1 MAKQGGHEMDAIENM
16 NLQTVKVHMKKQHRS
31 LMMRRPL

>member
-16 NLQTVKVHMKKQHRS
+16 NQQTVKVHMKNS
-31 LMMRRPL
+31 TGA